1 MGGGDS
7 KLSPE
12 MHARVLNVFRQ
23 IDTDGSK
30 SIDKAETLKFWY
42 CILNN
47 FKEIK
52 LRKTQYGGAL
62 QIC

>member
-12 MHARVLNVFRQ
+12 MHDRVLKVFRQ

-42 CILNN
+42 CNLNN
-47 FKEIK
+47 PKEIK
-52 LRKTQYGGAL
+52 LCKTQYGGTL
-62 QIC
+62 